1 MKENMVNKIKNG
13 IVWVRTPKCA
23 TSTMAVHLQNF
34 CEDRKMK
41 FTASTE
47 HGSMAPTR
55 YVNLGHLWEGM
66 VNWNVAFREK
76 RLVMGSI
83 RNPLDRF
90 LSHYKHHLRDGRYPE
105 YGNNV
110 SKFYLENHHNTHLES
125 EFRGMDNYLSKYL
138 GDKSKIKE
146 RYDFFTVSE
155 YFNDSLE
162 KLENIIN
169 YTFDNKS
176 LVENK
181 TDFNLIITDEFI
193 NLFEKH
199 NKDDYELYDF
209 VIKNYGYEK

>member
-1 MKENMVNKIKNG
+1 MVNKIKNG

-34 CEDRKMK
+34 CEHKKIK

-47 HGSMAPTR
+47 HGSMAPNK

>member
-1 MKENMVNKIKNG
+1 MVNKIKNG

-23 TSTMAVHLQNF
+23 TSTMAIHLQNF
-34 CEDRKMK
+34 CEHKKIK

-47 HGSMAPTR
+47 HGSMAPNK

-66 VNWNVAFREK
+66 VNWDVAFREK

-90 LSHYKHHLRDGRYPE
+90 LSHYKHFLRDGRYPE

-125 EFRGMDNYLSKYL
+125 EFRGIDNYLSKYL

-155 YFNDSLE
+155 YLNDSL
-162 KLENIIN
+162 KKFENIVK
-169 YTFDNKS
+169 YTFKNKS

-181 TDFNLIITDEFI
+181 TDFSLILTDEFVK
-193 NLFEKH
+193 LFEER
-199 NKDDYELYDF
+199 NKDDYELYEY
-209 VIKNYGYEK
+209 VITEYGY

>member
-1 MKENMVNKIKNG
+1 MVNKIKNG

-23 TSTMAVHLQNF
+23 TTTMSIHLQNF
-34 CEDRKMK
+34 CEYKKIK
-41 FTASTE
+41 FTAANE

-66 VNWNVAFREK
+66 VNWDVTIREK
-76 RLVMGSI
+76 RFVMGSI
-83 RNPLDRF
+83 RHPLGRF
-90 LSHYKHHLRDGRYPE
+90 LSHYKHHLRENRYKE

-110 SKFYLENHHNTHLES
+110 SKFYLENYHNTHFES
-125 EFRGMDNYLSKYL
+125 DFRGIDNYLTKYL
-138 GDKSKIKE
+138 GDISKIKE

-155 YFNDSLE
+155 YFEKSLE

-181 TDFNLIITDEFI
+181 TEFPLIITDEFVK
-193 NLFEKH
+193 LFEER

>member
-34 CEDRKMK
+34 CEHKKIK

-47 HGSMAPTR
+47 HGSMAPNK